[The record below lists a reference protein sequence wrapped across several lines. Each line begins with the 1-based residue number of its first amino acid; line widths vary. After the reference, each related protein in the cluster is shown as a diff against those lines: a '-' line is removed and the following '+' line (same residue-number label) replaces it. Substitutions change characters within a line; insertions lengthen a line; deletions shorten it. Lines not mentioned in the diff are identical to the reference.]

1 MLRELRVRRSLQT
14 PEQENL
20 IMIAIH
26 RTFAA
31 AIACAAL
38 ALPLSSAAA
47 EDKTTQKP
55 QKERVVIQVS
65 DADPQKWNLAL
76 NNAKNVQTDLGADK
90 TEIEIVAYGQ
100 GIGMLKADAVVANRI
115 EDAVAAGVKVVA
127 CENTMKAQKITR
139 DDMHRKVDY
148 VAAGVVQLMR
158 RQQQGYAYI
167 RP

>member
-1 MLRELRVRRSLQT
+1 MNRISRRL
-14 PEQENL
+14 
-20 IMIAIH
+20 
-26 RTFAA
+26 AA
-31 AIACAAL
+31 VIACAAL
-38 ALPLSSAAA
+38 ALPLSSLAAD
-47 EDKTTQKP
+47 EPK
-55 QKERVVIQVS
+55 KERVVIQVS

-90 TEIEIVAYGQ
+90 TEIEIVAYGP
-100 GIGMLKADAVVANRI
+100 GIGMLKADAIVANRI

-127 CENTMKAQKITR
+127 CENTMKAQKLTR
-139 DDMHRKVDY
+139 DDMNRKVDY